1 MAKMLVLQGCP
12 ASGKSTFARKFV
24 EGQSDKWIIT
34 NRDSI
39 RRMFGEY
46 WIPSRETLV
55 KDSEYSIIL
64 LALSSGF
71 NVVVDDSNLNP
82 KAISDLKIIA
92 NKTKAEIEFKRF
104 DVPLDELLK
113 RDKNRENPVG
123 EEVIRNFYKKYYTNV
138 SNKSN

>member
-64 LALSSGF
+64 LALS
-71 NVVVDDSNLNP
+71 
-82 KAISDLKIIA
+82 
-92 NKTKAEIEFKRF
+92 
-104 DVPLDELLK
+104 
-113 RDKNRENPVG
+113 
-123 EEVIRNFYKKYYTNV
+123 
-138 SNKSN
+138 